1 MRRADLRATLLA
13 QNAGSD
19 PGLLALKYAQMR
31 RTSFAFFRATCGLYY
46 ARAAAHGLLPR
57 APLGWLCG
65 DLHLENFGS
74 YRGEN
79 GLAYFD
85 INDFDE
91 AVLAPGTWDILRLT
105 ASVLVWA
112 RERQHSAADQ
122 RAAARIALDAFGDAL
137 RRGRARWMERA
148 TAEGPIRKLLRQ
160 VKRRTQRR
168 VLDERTVWSKRA
180 GRRLLREPDRQLPVS
195 RTDRRRVVRALAR
208 FARRWHDERS
218 YRVLDVARRVAGLG
232 SLGLPRWVIL
242 VEGDGSPNGNWLLDL
257 KTARAPAAASAAR
270 ARQPRWRR
278 EAHRVVQVQDWL
290 QAEPPALLAA
300 LDLGRT
306 GCVLRE
312 LQPQADRLR
321 LAHLDASPDRAGSV
335 LRAMGHLAAWA
346 LLRGAGRHGAAGVD
360 EWMHWATPPRWGR
373 DLLDRAGE
381 LASGARAD
389 WLEFCGAYDDGAFG
403 RPRDG

>member
-1 MRRADLRATLLA
+1 VRSRDLRAALQA
-13 QNAGSD
+13 QNAGGD
-19 PGLLALKYAQMR
+19 PGLLALKYAEMR
-31 RTSFAFFRATCGLYY
+31 RTSFAFFRGTCGLYY
-46 ARAAAHGLLPR
+46 SRAAAKGLLPR

-91 AVLAPGTWDILRLT
+91 AVLAPGTWDVLRLV
-105 ASVLVWA
+105 ASVLVWT
-112 RERQHSAADQ
+112 RERRHSAAEQ
-122 RAAARIALDAFGDAL
+122 RAAARITLDAFGDAL

-148 TAEGPIRKLLRQ
+148 TAEGPVRKLLRQ
-160 VKRRTQRR
+160 VKRRTQRQ
-168 VLDERTVWSKRA
+168 VLDERTVRSERG
-180 GRRLLREPDRQLPVS
+180 GRRLLREVGRQLPVS
-195 RTDRRRVVRALAR
+195 RADRRRVVGALAR
-208 FARRWHDERS
+208 LARRWRDERS

-242 VEGDGSPNGNWLLDL
+242 VEGDGSPHGNRLLDL
-257 KTARAPAAASAAR
+257 KTARAPAAAPRAR

-278 EAHRVVQVQDWL
+278 EAERVVRVQEWL
-290 QAEPPALLAA
+290 EAEPPALLAA
-300 LDLGRT
+300 VDLGRT

-321 LAHLDASPDRAGSV
+321 LAHLDANPDRVGPV

-346 LLRGAGRHGAAGVD
+346 LLRGAGRHGAAGVE
-360 EWMHWATPPRWGR
+360 EWMSWAARPRWGR
-373 DLLDRAGE
+373 DLLERAGQ
-381 LASGARAD
+381 LASACVAD
-389 WLEFCGAYDDGAFG
+389 WREYCVAHDEGAFRHPQSG
-403 RPRDG
+403 